1 MATSWGNATGEKFYK
16 GSKADNAWNHDLL
29 WKVRVKS
36 ENNAMGLKAA
46 MNIPTHAQYKLP
58 QQDSIDQLQS
68 ARSVRSRPSTSHSR
82 YSSNRTDIPDE
93 IAKVER
99 ELRQEIK
106 RRQAI
111 ERKLQ
116 RLLEV
121 IVENEPEWLKM
132 EEKRKKRTQS
142 RQVLSKVSQAVAQY
156 KTQRS

>member
-1 MATSWGNATGEKFYK
+1 
-16 GSKADNAWNHDLL
+16 
-29 WKVRVKS
+29 
-36 ENNAMGLKAA
+36 MG
-46 MNIPTHAQYKLP
+46 MNVPTHAQYKLP
-58 QQDSIDQLQS
+58 QRDSIDQLQS

-93 IAKVER
+93 IAKV
-99 ELRQEIK
+99 
-106 RRQAI
+106 

-156 KTQRS
+156 KTQR

>member
-1 MATSWGNATGEKFYK
+1 MATSWGNSTGEKFYK

-36 ENNAMGLKAA
+36 ENNAMGLTSQT
-46 MNIPTHAQYKLP
+46 NVPQHAQYKLP
-58 QQDSIDQLQS
+58 QDSIDKLQS
-68 ARSVRSRPSTSHSR
+68 ARSIRSRPSTSHSSR
-82 YSSNRTDIPDE
+82 PYSNRTDIPDE

-99 ELRQEIK
+99 ALRMEIK
-106 RRQAI
+106 RRQTI

-132 EEKRKKRTQS
+132 EEKRKRRTQS

-156 KTQRS
+156 KTQR